1 MNRDYRL
8 LDRALETLQN
18 IRPWVSADYYRE
30 HIRPLVEDIRDRLAA
45 VDMERIMASKKKP
58 LAEVK
63 PAPPEDFSDTVP
75 DPLFQEF
82 KKTGFS
88 SEYDPIVE
96 ATSNFGIFQ
105 NLGEGPRC
113 SKHPRAPHRY
123 LKELSE
129 NMGRYVCAC
138 EFWEP

>member
-8 LDRALETLQN
+8 LDRALETLQG

-30 HIRPLVEDIRDRLAA
+30 HIRPLVEDIKDRLAA
-45 VDMERIMASKKKP
+45 IDIERIMNKKP
-58 LAEVK
+58 EVK
-63 PAPPEDFSDTVP
+63 PPETFSDTVP
-75 DPLFQEF
+75 DPVFQEY
-82 KKTGFS
+82 KKTGYT
-88 SEYDPIVE
+88 SEYDPLVE
-96 ATSNFGIFQ
+96 ATSNFGLFQ

-129 NMGRYVCAC
+129 SSGKYICAC
-138 EFWEP
+138 EFWSP

>member
-8 LDRALETLQN
+8 LDRALETLQG

-30 HIRPLVEDIRDRLAA
+30 HIRPLVEDIKDRLAA
-45 VDMERIMASKKKP
+45 IDMEKIMASRKP
-58 LAEVK
+58 ITEIK
-63 PAPPEDFSDTVP
+63 PQPEDFSDTIP

-105 NLGEGPRC
+105 NLKGERC
-113 SKHPRAPHRY
+113 KNHPRAPHKY